1 MHSRNEFGFRR
12 HYLKEKTYSEERIS
26 HYFII
31 DEWIGRRLAVI
42 VDTGG
47 DQSTGLLLPEGP
59 DKWKIAALLSVLD
72 WFYKDRKF
80 SREEFQEIFGR
91 FGEDIVPL
99 TNVRNS
105 LRLHRTAAGAK
116 L

>member
-1 MHSRNEFGFRR
+1 M
-12 HYLKEKTYSEERIS
+12 KERTYSVERIT

-31 DEWIGRRLAVI
+31 DEWIGRRPAVL

-47 DQSTGLLLPEGP
+47 DHSTGLFLPKGS
-59 DKWKIAALLSVLD
+59 DKWKTAAPVSVLD
-72 WFYKDRKF
+72 WFYKERQL
-80 SREEFQEIFGR
+80 SRDEFEEIFGR

-105 LRLHRTAAGAK
+105 LGD
-116 L
+116 